1 MLERLRAARSHEDGF
16 TLIEL
21 LIVVVILGV
30 LAGVV
35 VFAVQAFNGEGKAA
49 ACETDW
55 KSVETANEAYY
66 AKTGVYAASPAA
78 LKTAGY
84 LKDEPSSTAYAI
96 TIDAGV
102 VKATGACTKP
112 TP

>member
-1 MLERLRAARSHEDGF
+1 MLERLRAARSDEDGF

-49 ACETDW
+49 ACNADW

-66 AKTGVYAASPAA
+66 AKTGTYAATPAA
-78 LKTAGY
+78 LKAANY
-84 LKDEPSSTAYAI
+84 LKDEPSSSAYTI
-96 TIDAGV
+96 TIDGTGV
-102 VKATGACTKP
+102 VKATGACTH
-112 TP
+112 